1 MNVKWKFISGDRPIM
16 IHTIIIFYSRVNK
29 YKTCQFL
36 QSNLPL
42 SMVTGAQIKPLRPP
56 PTVKTPWIIGT
67 LLSCHLKLTKI
78 PQQILHVSGSVEFPR
93 DQGAE
98 ASFLKLFFSSLIFL
112 ILELF
117 FVLCQKNITSIKNK
131 ITSLTLS
138 CLDLHPSSLSL
149 ICLSLCLLIW
159 FLQEFYFGTFF
170 VMKVWRR
177 QMILLK
183 VV

>member
-1 MNVKWKFISGDRPIM
+1 
-16 IHTIIIFYSRVNK
+16 
-29 YKTCQFL
+29 
-36 QSNLPL
+36 
-42 SMVTGAQIKPLRPP
+42 MVTGAQIKPLRPP

-78 PQQILHVSGSVEFPR
+78 PQQTLHVSGSVEFPR

-117 FVLCQKNITSIKNK
+117 FVLWQKNITSIKNK

-159 FLQEFYFGTFF
+159 FSQEFYFGTFF

-183 VV
+183 VVWNVWLFIIINNTVTRSCHCTLCLNQL